1 MMISTYIC
9 TIFYFMNGLRPL
21 LLCCNLIINKTMK
34 CITLYFSFCLIAI
47 SSIAQPNYDFSK
59 LKRER
64 LGRGVIAIREN
75 PSTVAVSWRYLSSDP
90 MNESFDIYRNGE
102 KINNH
107 PLKDA
112 TFFQDA
118 YTGTESVLYTVKA
131 REGKTESSYQ
141 LPANAPSGYLNIPLN
156 RPEDGTTPL
165 GQNYF
170 YTPND
175 ASIGDV
181 DGDGE
186 YEIILKWDPSNAHD
200 NSHDGYT
207 GEVYVDCYKLNGQQ
221 LWRINLGKNVRAGA
235 HYTQFMVYD
244 LDGDGHAEVVMKTA
258 DGTVDGVGKVI
269 GDVNADYRSE
279 QGRILT
285 GPEYLTVF
293 NGLTGEAMQ
302 TIDYVPERGNLMGW
316 GDSRGNRS
324 DRFLACVAYLDG
336 IHPSV
341 VMCRG
346 YYTRTVLAAFDWDG
360 KELKQRWVF
369 DSNNPGCEDYAGQ
382 GNHNLRVGDVDGDGC
397 DEIIY
402 GSCAIDHNGKGLY
415 TTKMGHGDAIHLT
428 HFDPSRKGL
437 QVWDCHENKRDG
449 STYRDAAT
457 GEILFQI
464 KDSTDVGRCM
474 AADIDP
480 TQPGVEMWSV
490 ASGGIRNVK
499 GEVVKDR
506 VRGLSCNM
514 AVWWDGDLL
523 RELLDRNRI
532 SKYNWEKGICERIA
546 IFEGTL
552 SNNGTKANP
561 CLQGDIVGDWRE
573 EVLMRTTDNTALRLY
588 VSTIPT
594 DYRFHTFLEDP
605 IYRISIATQN
615 VAYNQPT
622 QPGFYFGP
630 ELQGTVFRG
639 CEIPGKKTVV
649 NDSNT
654 PLHLLQPAYQG
665 TYGDLTPG
673 QVKKDIDRVFAYID
687 KETPARVV
695 DKNTGKLITDYTT
708 MGEEAQL
715 ERGAFRLASY
725 EWGVTYSALIAAAE
739 ATGDQRYM
747 DYVQNRFRFLAEV
760 APHFKR
766 VYEEKGTTDPQLLQ
780 ILTPHALDDAG
791 AVCAAMVKVRVKDR
805 SLPVDGL
812 IENYFDFIQNKE
824 YRLADGTFA
833 RNRPQHNT
841 LWLDDMFMGIPAV
854 AQMSRYDKAQKEIY
868 LAEAVRQFLQF
879 ADRMFIPEK
888 GLYRHGWVESST
900 DHPAFCWARAN
911 GWAML
916 TACELLDVLPEDYP
930 QRAKVMDYF
939 RAHVRG
945 VTALQSG
952 EGLWHQLLDRNDSY
966 LETSAT
972 AIYVYCL
979 AHAINKGWIDAIAY
993 GPVAHL
999 GWHAVAGKIN
1009 AEGQVEGTCVGTG
1022 MAFDPAFYYYRP
1034 VNVYAAHGY
1043 GPVLWAGAEM
1053 ISLLKNQYP
1062 QMNDSAV
1069 QYYQVKQKTTAP
1081 IFAIDTEEKKD

>member
-21 LLCCNLIINKTMK
+21 LLCCNLIIDKTMK

-258 DGTVDGVGKVI
+258 DGTLDGVGKVI

-639 CEIPGKKTVV
+639 CEIPKK
-649 NDSNT
+649 
-654 PLHLLQPAYQG
+654 
-665 TYGDLTPG
+665 
-673 QVKKDIDRVFAYID
+673 
-687 KETPARVV
+687 
-695 DKNTGKLITDYTT
+695 
-708 MGEEAQL
+708 
-715 ERGAFRLASY
+715 
-725 EWGVTYSALIAAAE
+725 
-739 ATGDQRYM
+739 
-747 DYVQNRFRFLAEV
+747 
-760 APHFKR
+760 
-766 VYEEKGTTDPQLLQ
+766 
-780 ILTPHALDDAG
+780 
-791 AVCAAMVKVRVKDR
+791 
-805 SLPVDGL
+805 
-812 IENYFDFIQNKE
+812 
-824 YRLADGTFA
+824 
-833 RNRPQHNT
+833 
-841 LWLDDMFMGIPAV
+841 
-854 AQMSRYDKAQKEIY
+854 
-868 LAEAVRQFLQF
+868 
-879 ADRMFIPEK
+879 
-888 GLYRHGWVESST
+888 
-900 DHPAFCWARAN
+900 
-911 GWAML
+911 
-916 TACELLDVLPEDYP
+916 
-930 QRAKVMDYF
+930 
-939 RAHVRG
+939 
-945 VTALQSG
+945 
-952 EGLWHQLLDRNDSY
+952 
-966 LETSAT
+966 
-972 AIYVYCL
+972 
-979 AHAINKGWIDAIAY
+979 
-993 GPVAHL
+993 
-999 GWHAVAGKIN
+999 
-1009 AEGQVEGTCVGTG
+1009 
-1022 MAFDPAFYYYRP
+1022 
-1034 VNVYAAHGY
+1034 
-1043 GPVLWAGAEM
+1043 
-1053 ISLLKNQYP
+1053 
-1062 QMNDSAV
+1062 
-1069 QYYQVKQKTTAP
+1069 
-1081 IFAIDTEEKKD
+1081 

>member
-207 GEVYVDCYKLNGQQ
+207 GEVYVDCYKLSGKL
-221 LWRINLGKNVRAGA
+221 LWRINLGRNIRAGA
-235 HYTQFMVYD
+235 HYTQFMVFD
-244 LDGDGHAEVVMKTA
+244 FDGDGKAEVVMKTA
-258 DGTVDGVGKVI
+258 DGTVDGTGKVI
-269 GDVNADYRSE
+269 GDAQADYRSE

-302 TIDYVPERGNLMGW
+302 TIDYVPERGNLMDW

-573 EVLMRTTDNTALRLY
+573 EVLMRTADNTALRLY

-639 CEIPGKKTVV
+639 RKIPKK
-649 NDSNT
+649 
-654 PLHLLQPAYQG
+654 
-665 TYGDLTPG
+665 
-673 QVKKDIDRVFAYID
+673 
-687 KETPARVV
+687 
-695 DKNTGKLITDYTT
+695 
-708 MGEEAQL
+708 
-715 ERGAFRLASY
+715 
-725 EWGVTYSALIAAAE
+725 
-739 ATGDQRYM
+739 
-747 DYVQNRFRFLAEV
+747 
-760 APHFKR
+760 
-766 VYEEKGTTDPQLLQ
+766 
-780 ILTPHALDDAG
+780 
-791 AVCAAMVKVRVKDR
+791 
-805 SLPVDGL
+805 
-812 IENYFDFIQNKE
+812 
-824 YRLADGTFA
+824 
-833 RNRPQHNT
+833 
-841 LWLDDMFMGIPAV
+841 
-854 AQMSRYDKAQKEIY
+854 
-868 LAEAVRQFLQF
+868 
-879 ADRMFIPEK
+879 
-888 GLYRHGWVESST
+888 
-900 DHPAFCWARAN
+900 
-911 GWAML
+911 
-916 TACELLDVLPEDYP
+916 
-930 QRAKVMDYF
+930 
-939 RAHVRG
+939 
-945 VTALQSG
+945 
-952 EGLWHQLLDRNDSY
+952 
-966 LETSAT
+966 
-972 AIYVYCL
+972 
-979 AHAINKGWIDAIAY
+979 
-993 GPVAHL
+993 
-999 GWHAVAGKIN
+999 
-1009 AEGQVEGTCVGTG
+1009 
-1022 MAFDPAFYYYRP
+1022 
-1034 VNVYAAHGY
+1034 
-1043 GPVLWAGAEM
+1043 
-1053 ISLLKNQYP
+1053 
-1062 QMNDSAV
+1062 
-1069 QYYQVKQKTTAP
+1069 
-1081 IFAIDTEEKKD
+1081 

>member
-21 LLCCNLIINKTMK
+21 LLCCNLIIDKTMK

-207 GEVYVDCYKLNGQQ
+207 GEVYVDCYKLSGKL
-221 LWRINLGKNVRAGA
+221 LWRINLGRNIRAGA
-235 HYTQFMVYD
+235 HYTQFMVFD
-244 LDGDGHAEVVMKTA
+244 FDGDGKAEVVMKTA
-258 DGTVDGVGKVI
+258 DGTVDGTGKVI
-269 GDVNADYRSE
+269 GDAQADYRSE

-302 TIDYVPERGNLMGW
+302 TIDYVPERGNLMDW

-428 HFDPSRKGL
+428 HFDPSRKGM

-573 EVLMRTTDNTALRLY
+573 EVLMRTADNTALRLY

-639 CEIPGKKTVV
+639 CKIPKK
-649 NDSNT
+649 
-654 PLHLLQPAYQG
+654 
-665 TYGDLTPG
+665 
-673 QVKKDIDRVFAYID
+673 
-687 KETPARVV
+687 
-695 DKNTGKLITDYTT
+695 
-708 MGEEAQL
+708 
-715 ERGAFRLASY
+715 
-725 EWGVTYSALIAAAE
+725 
-739 ATGDQRYM
+739 
-747 DYVQNRFRFLAEV
+747 
-760 APHFKR
+760 
-766 VYEEKGTTDPQLLQ
+766 
-780 ILTPHALDDAG
+780 
-791 AVCAAMVKVRVKDR
+791 
-805 SLPVDGL
+805 
-812 IENYFDFIQNKE
+812 
-824 YRLADGTFA
+824 
-833 RNRPQHNT
+833 
-841 LWLDDMFMGIPAV
+841 
-854 AQMSRYDKAQKEIY
+854 
-868 LAEAVRQFLQF
+868 
-879 ADRMFIPEK
+879 
-888 GLYRHGWVESST
+888 
-900 DHPAFCWARAN
+900 
-911 GWAML
+911 
-916 TACELLDVLPEDYP
+916 
-930 QRAKVMDYF
+930 
-939 RAHVRG
+939 
-945 VTALQSG
+945 
-952 EGLWHQLLDRNDSY
+952 
-966 LETSAT
+966 
-972 AIYVYCL
+972 
-979 AHAINKGWIDAIAY
+979 
-993 GPVAHL
+993 
-999 GWHAVAGKIN
+999 
-1009 AEGQVEGTCVGTG
+1009 
-1022 MAFDPAFYYYRP
+1022 
-1034 VNVYAAHGY
+1034 
-1043 GPVLWAGAEM
+1043 
-1053 ISLLKNQYP
+1053 
-1062 QMNDSAV
+1062 
-1069 QYYQVKQKTTAP
+1069 
-1081 IFAIDTEEKKD
+1081 

>member
-1 MMISTYIC
+1 
-9 TIFYFMNGLRPL
+9 
-21 LLCCNLIINKTMK
+21 MK
-34 CITLYFSFCLIAI
+34 YITLFFSLCLIAI

-90 MNESFDIYRNGE
+90 MNESFDIYRNHE
-102 KINNH
+102 KINKH

-156 RPEDGTTPL
+156 RPEDGTTPA

-207 GEVYVDCYKLNGQQ
+207 GEVYVDCYKLSGKL
-221 LWRINLGKNVRAGA
+221 LWRINLGRNIRAGA
-235 HYTQFMVYD
+235 HYTQFMVFD
-244 LDGDGHAEVVMKTA
+244 FDGDGKAEVVMKTA
-258 DGTVDGVGKVI
+258 DGTVDGTGKVI
-269 GDVNADYRSE
+269 GDAQTDYRNE

-302 TIDYVPERGNLMGW
+302 TIDYVPERGNLMDW

-457 GEILFQI
+457 GEVLFQI
-464 KDSTDVGRCM
+464 KDNTDVGRCM

-523 RELLDRNRI
+523 RELLDRNMV
-532 SKYNWEKGICERIA
+532 SKYNWEKGVCERIA

-573 EVLMRTTDNTALRLY
+573 EVLMRTADNTALRLY

-639 CEIPGKKTVV
+639 CKIPKK
-649 NDSNT
+649 
-654 PLHLLQPAYQG
+654 
-665 TYGDLTPG
+665 
-673 QVKKDIDRVFAYID
+673 
-687 KETPARVV
+687 
-695 DKNTGKLITDYTT
+695 
-708 MGEEAQL
+708 
-715 ERGAFRLASY
+715 
-725 EWGVTYSALIAAAE
+725 
-739 ATGDQRYM
+739 
-747 DYVQNRFRFLAEV
+747 
-760 APHFKR
+760 
-766 VYEEKGTTDPQLLQ
+766 
-780 ILTPHALDDAG
+780 
-791 AVCAAMVKVRVKDR
+791 
-805 SLPVDGL
+805 
-812 IENYFDFIQNKE
+812 
-824 YRLADGTFA
+824 
-833 RNRPQHNT
+833 
-841 LWLDDMFMGIPAV
+841 
-854 AQMSRYDKAQKEIY
+854 
-868 LAEAVRQFLQF
+868 
-879 ADRMFIPEK
+879 
-888 GLYRHGWVESST
+888 
-900 DHPAFCWARAN
+900 
-911 GWAML
+911 
-916 TACELLDVLPEDYP
+916 
-930 QRAKVMDYF
+930 
-939 RAHVRG
+939 
-945 VTALQSG
+945 
-952 EGLWHQLLDRNDSY
+952 
-966 LETSAT
+966 
-972 AIYVYCL
+972 
-979 AHAINKGWIDAIAY
+979 
-993 GPVAHL
+993 
-999 GWHAVAGKIN
+999 
-1009 AEGQVEGTCVGTG
+1009 
-1022 MAFDPAFYYYRP
+1022 
-1034 VNVYAAHGY
+1034 
-1043 GPVLWAGAEM
+1043 
-1053 ISLLKNQYP
+1053 
-1062 QMNDSAV
+1062 
-1069 QYYQVKQKTTAP
+1069 
-1081 IFAIDTEEKKD
+1081 

>member
-21 LLCCNLIINKTMK
+21 LLCCNLIIDKTMK

-207 GEVYVDCYKLNGQQ
+207 GEVYVDCYKLSGKL
-221 LWRINLGKNVRAGA
+221 LWRINLGRNIRAGA
-235 HYTQFMVYD
+235 HYTQFMVFD
-244 LDGDGHAEVVMKTA
+244 FDGDGKAEVVMKTA
-258 DGTVDGVGKVI
+258 DGTVDGTGKVI
-269 GDVNADYRSE
+269 GDAQGDYRSE

-302 TIDYVPERGNLMGW
+302 TIDYVPERGNLMDW

-573 EVLMRTTDNTALRLY
+573 EVLMRTADNTALRLY

-639 CEIPGKKTVV
+639 CKIPKK
-649 NDSNT
+649 
-654 PLHLLQPAYQG
+654 
-665 TYGDLTPG
+665 
-673 QVKKDIDRVFAYID
+673 
-687 KETPARVV
+687 
-695 DKNTGKLITDYTT
+695 
-708 MGEEAQL
+708 
-715 ERGAFRLASY
+715 
-725 EWGVTYSALIAAAE
+725 
-739 ATGDQRYM
+739 
-747 DYVQNRFRFLAEV
+747 
-760 APHFKR
+760 
-766 VYEEKGTTDPQLLQ
+766 
-780 ILTPHALDDAG
+780 
-791 AVCAAMVKVRVKDR
+791 
-805 SLPVDGL
+805 
-812 IENYFDFIQNKE
+812 
-824 YRLADGTFA
+824 
-833 RNRPQHNT
+833 
-841 LWLDDMFMGIPAV
+841 
-854 AQMSRYDKAQKEIY
+854 
-868 LAEAVRQFLQF
+868 
-879 ADRMFIPEK
+879 
-888 GLYRHGWVESST
+888 
-900 DHPAFCWARAN
+900 
-911 GWAML
+911 
-916 TACELLDVLPEDYP
+916 
-930 QRAKVMDYF
+930 
-939 RAHVRG
+939 
-945 VTALQSG
+945 
-952 EGLWHQLLDRNDSY
+952 
-966 LETSAT
+966 
-972 AIYVYCL
+972 
-979 AHAINKGWIDAIAY
+979 
-993 GPVAHL
+993 
-999 GWHAVAGKIN
+999 
-1009 AEGQVEGTCVGTG
+1009 
-1022 MAFDPAFYYYRP
+1022 
-1034 VNVYAAHGY
+1034 
-1043 GPVLWAGAEM
+1043 
-1053 ISLLKNQYP
+1053 
-1062 QMNDSAV
+1062 
-1069 QYYQVKQKTTAP
+1069 
-1081 IFAIDTEEKKD
+1081 

>member
-21 LLCCNLIINKTMK
+21 LLCCNLIIDKTMK

-131 REGKTESSYQ
+131 REGKTESTYQ

-760 APHFKR
+760 APHFRR

-805 SLPVDGL
+805 SLPVGGL

-868 LAEAVRQFLQF
+868 LVEAVRQFLQF

>member
-21 LLCCNLIINKTMK
+21 LLCCNLIIDKTMK

-131 REGKTESSYQ
+131 REGKTESSHQ

-302 TIDYVPERGNLMGW
+302 TIDYVPERGNLMDW

-573 EVLMRTTDNTALRLY
+573 EVLMRTADNTALRLY

-639 CEIPGKKTVV
+639 CKIPKK
-649 NDSNT
+649 
-654 PLHLLQPAYQG
+654 
-665 TYGDLTPG
+665 
-673 QVKKDIDRVFAYID
+673 
-687 KETPARVV
+687 
-695 DKNTGKLITDYTT
+695 
-708 MGEEAQL
+708 
-715 ERGAFRLASY
+715 
-725 EWGVTYSALIAAAE
+725 
-739 ATGDQRYM
+739 
-747 DYVQNRFRFLAEV
+747 
-760 APHFKR
+760 
-766 VYEEKGTTDPQLLQ
+766 
-780 ILTPHALDDAG
+780 
-791 AVCAAMVKVRVKDR
+791 
-805 SLPVDGL
+805 
-812 IENYFDFIQNKE
+812 
-824 YRLADGTFA
+824 
-833 RNRPQHNT
+833 
-841 LWLDDMFMGIPAV
+841 
-854 AQMSRYDKAQKEIY
+854 
-868 LAEAVRQFLQF
+868 
-879 ADRMFIPEK
+879 
-888 GLYRHGWVESST
+888 
-900 DHPAFCWARAN
+900 
-911 GWAML
+911 
-916 TACELLDVLPEDYP
+916 
-930 QRAKVMDYF
+930 
-939 RAHVRG
+939 
-945 VTALQSG
+945 
-952 EGLWHQLLDRNDSY
+952 
-966 LETSAT
+966 
-972 AIYVYCL
+972 
-979 AHAINKGWIDAIAY
+979 
-993 GPVAHL
+993 
-999 GWHAVAGKIN
+999 
-1009 AEGQVEGTCVGTG
+1009 
-1022 MAFDPAFYYYRP
+1022 
-1034 VNVYAAHGY
+1034 
-1043 GPVLWAGAEM
+1043 
-1053 ISLLKNQYP
+1053 
-1062 QMNDSAV
+1062 
-1069 QYYQVKQKTTAP
+1069 
-1081 IFAIDTEEKKD
+1081 

>member
-9 TIFYFMNGLRPL
+9 TIFYFINGLRPL

-207 GEVYVDCYKLNGQQ
+207 GEVYVDCYKLSGKL
-221 LWRINLGKNVRAGA
+221 LWRINLGRNIRAGA
-235 HYTQFMVYD
+235 HYTQFMVFD
-244 LDGDGHAEVVMKTA
+244 FDGDGKAEVVMKTA
-258 DGTVDGVGKVI
+258 DGTVDGTGKVI
-269 GDVNADYRSE
+269 GDAQADYRSE

-302 TIDYVPERGNLMGW
+302 TIDYVPERGNLMDW

-573 EVLMRTTDNTALRLY
+573 EVLMRTADNTALRLY

-639 CEIPGKKTVV
+639 CKIPKK
-649 NDSNT
+649 
-654 PLHLLQPAYQG
+654 
-665 TYGDLTPG
+665 
-673 QVKKDIDRVFAYID
+673 
-687 KETPARVV
+687 
-695 DKNTGKLITDYTT
+695 
-708 MGEEAQL
+708 
-715 ERGAFRLASY
+715 
-725 EWGVTYSALIAAAE
+725 
-739 ATGDQRYM
+739 
-747 DYVQNRFRFLAEV
+747 
-760 APHFKR
+760 
-766 VYEEKGTTDPQLLQ
+766 
-780 ILTPHALDDAG
+780 
-791 AVCAAMVKVRVKDR
+791 
-805 SLPVDGL
+805 
-812 IENYFDFIQNKE
+812 
-824 YRLADGTFA
+824 
-833 RNRPQHNT
+833 
-841 LWLDDMFMGIPAV
+841 
-854 AQMSRYDKAQKEIY
+854 
-868 LAEAVRQFLQF
+868 
-879 ADRMFIPEK
+879 
-888 GLYRHGWVESST
+888 
-900 DHPAFCWARAN
+900 
-911 GWAML
+911 
-916 TACELLDVLPEDYP
+916 
-930 QRAKVMDYF
+930 
-939 RAHVRG
+939 
-945 VTALQSG
+945 
-952 EGLWHQLLDRNDSY
+952 
-966 LETSAT
+966 
-972 AIYVYCL
+972 
-979 AHAINKGWIDAIAY
+979 
-993 GPVAHL
+993 
-999 GWHAVAGKIN
+999 
-1009 AEGQVEGTCVGTG
+1009 
-1022 MAFDPAFYYYRP
+1022 
-1034 VNVYAAHGY
+1034 
-1043 GPVLWAGAEM
+1043 
-1053 ISLLKNQYP
+1053 
-1062 QMNDSAV
+1062 
-1069 QYYQVKQKTTAP
+1069 
-1081 IFAIDTEEKKD
+1081 